1 MIYQD
6 GDVEKC
12 RRAPVFIRVPF
23 LEFKA
28 PGIPTG
34 VWWGSG
40 DEWSRG
46 KRQDWAPAQ
55 QTFLYP
61 WHRFGGSKRYTSPT
75 THQDTP
81 APGPAP
87 PDLVGSEGQ
96 GEWQRNL
103 GKEATG
109 AILALALS
117 AGKVSR

>member
-1 MIYQD
+1 MSEILDMIYQD

-61 WHRFGGSKRYTSPT
+61 CTGLEVLK
-75 THQDTP
+75 DTP
-81 APGPAP
+81 APRLIKTHLP
-87 PDLVGSEGQ
+87 
-96 GEWQRNL
+96 
-103 GKEATG
+103 
-109 AILALALS
+109 LALLPKTLLDQKV
-117 AGKVSR
+117 KVSGSGI